1 MNMSPG
7 NSSDDAPTP
16 NRHPLWKYLLAGLAI
31 CLIVVLWQIFVP
43 GKTPA
48 IKTQNGVASLE
59 KVLLGGV
66 EQWILIR
73 GEDATNPVLLFLHGG
88 PGSPVM
94 PIAHHYGRELERHFV
109 VVHWDQRGGG
119 KSYSSSLLETSFT
132 IDRFVSDT
140 HELTELL
147 RKRFAAPRIYLVGH
161 SWGSALGVLTVQRYP
176 DLFYAYVGMGQVVD
190 EPRAEQIGLQFVL
203 DKAREL
209 GNEEALREL
218 ADLDPPYIDNPRD
231 VQIQRK
237 WLSEFGGNF
246 KEGETLP
253 FLSDFNAE
261 WVWLAL
267 RSPEYSWL
275 DLTKFLRGNSR
286 VRWALFR
293 EFKQV
298 NLMES
303 APRLEVPVYIFVGRY
318 DYNTPVELVEEYF
331 EKLDAPKG
339 KHLIWFEDSGH
350 TPFLEEPERY
360 AKVMVSR
367 VLRETFQKSD
377 TDPWSSLSH
386 SSP

>member
-1 MNMSPG
+1 MNESPTKIH
-7 NSSDDAPTP
+7 NDAPAP
-16 NRHPLWKYLLAGLAI
+16 SGRPWWKYLLVGLAI
-31 CLIVVLWQIFVP
+31 IPVIILWQFFVP

-48 IKTQNGVASLE
+48 IKTPNGVASLE
-59 KVLLGGV
+59 KVMLGGV

-73 GEDATNPVLLFLHGG
+73 GEDAANPVLLFLHGG

-94 PIAHHYGRELERHFV
+94 PIAHHYGRELENHFV

-119 KSYSSSLLETSFT
+119 KSYDSSLAEESFT
-132 IDRFVSDT
+132 IDQFVSDAL
-140 HELTELL
+140 ELTELL
-147 RKRFAAPRIYLVGH
+147 RNRFEAPKVYLVGH
-161 SWGSALGVLTVQRYP
+161 SWGSALGVLAVQRHP
-176 DLFYAYVGMGQVVD
+176 ELFHAYVGMGQVVD

-203 DKAREL
+203 GKARES

-218 ADLDPPYIDNPRD
+218 SAINPPYVDNPTD

-246 KEGETLP
+246 REGETLP

-275 DLTKFLRGNSR
+275 DLTKFLRGSSR

-303 APRLEVPVYIFVGRY
+303 VPRLEVPVYIFVGRY
-318 DYNTPVELVEEYF
+318 DYNTPV
-331 EKLDAPKG
+331 A
-339 KHLIWFEDSGH
+339 
-350 TPFLEEPERY
+350 
-360 AKVMVSR
+360 
-367 VLRETFQKSD
+367 
-377 TDPWSSLSH
+377 
-386 SSP
+386 